1 MSKIVRTIY
10 SYDIVGYDDYFIS
23 VLPDLQEIISQA
35 IPVENYFIIAVN
47 EAVCNAAKYS
57 IYGHEEAKI
66 NIEIVVTP
74 EDITVTVAS
83 KTKPFDAIKYRDD
96 LKKLEKDSAYKDMPW
111 SEYTGLSVRSR
122 GFWMMLTAVD
132 YLYVDANGDKI
143 SLNLSLPYKSEE
155 TLRTIGELVPR
166 FFVEKDG
173 VIT

>member
-23 VLPDLQEIISQA
+23 VLPDLQEILSKA

-74 EDITVTVAS
+74 EDLTVTVKS

-96 LKKLEKDSAYKDMPW
+96 LRKLKENSSYQDMPW
-111 SEYTGLSVRSR
+111 SEYTGLSAKSR
-122 GFWMMLTAVD
+122 GFWMMLMAVD
-132 YLYVDANGDKI
+132 YLYMDANGEKI
-143 SLNLSLPYKSEE
+143 SLNVSLPYRSEE
-155 TLRTIGELVPR
+155 ALRTIGELVPR